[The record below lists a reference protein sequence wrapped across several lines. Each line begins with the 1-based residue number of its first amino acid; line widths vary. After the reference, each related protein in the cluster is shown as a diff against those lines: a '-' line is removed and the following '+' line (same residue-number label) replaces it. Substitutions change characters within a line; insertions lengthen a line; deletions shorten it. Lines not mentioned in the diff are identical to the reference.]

1 MIELYLPHIK
11 AQIDRQ
17 RLPDEMTLKEAAYH
31 FNTNDQR
38 IRWWI
43 QMGYLSRRILKQIGS
58 APKISMVKCA
68 DVKAIIDRMATNT
81 ASVANLKWRSRN
93 VDNPY
98 KIDNRRPAYAKDVE
112 RTVRLLTMQRTQYCV
127 MSDTDPAA
135 ERAERQRRAALALTP
150 VDRYRR
156 EWRAMQRRA
165 S

>member
-1 MIELYLPHIK
+1 MNHQTIQESLHYLNK
-11 AQIDRQ
+11 ARQ
-17 RLPDEMTLKEAAYH
+17 AGEVTTREAAAVLRVPH
-31 FNTNDQR
+31 CR
-38 IRWWI
+38 VARWVGRRLLRVRVVPIKGYGGRVALFQMEDARALYERLEVCPFAKNGRNNAI
-43 QMGYLSRRILKQIGS
+43 Q
-58 APKISMVKCA
+58 
-68 DVKAIIDRMATNT
+68 
-81 ASVANLKWRSRN
+81 
-93 VDNPY
+93 DNPY

-135 ERAERQRRAALALTP
+135 ERAERQRSAALALTP